1 MKIETLKHNL
11 EQTIAGKVAY
21 LETAK
26 SDLICGDYV
35 GSRMAQTAFIEMLTE
50 KHSQRCRTVYRYRCS
65 GMDPN

>member
-26 SDLICGDYV
+26 SDLICRDYV
-35 GSRMAQTAFIEMLTE
+35 GGRMSQTAFLEMLTLN
-50 KHSQRCRTVYRYRCS
+50 RL
-65 GMDPN
+65 N